1 LKAGELRIVQY
12 QSKTLCNEV
21 IQMYTCKGLLTS
33 FRKGLRN
40 GNWRKLSRL
49 EKALYMV
56 SLWYARVRGA
66 IMNET
71 LVGML
76 SVLVDK
82 LKATK
87 GARIFKRG
95 YEKAAKLLSKGE
107 SIFAWVPSLRGWLK
121 DPDYV
126 FWLGAGG
133 LGIAI

>member
-1 LKAGELRIVQY
+1 MITYEDILAG
-12 QSKTLCNEV
+12 
-21 IQMYTCKGLLTS
+21 M
-33 FRKGLRN
+33 RKGLRN
-40 GNWRKLSRL
+40 GNRRKLYGV
-49 EKALYMV
+49 EKALYRAA
-56 SLWYARVRGA
+56 LWYVRVRGA

-95 YEKAAKLLSKGE
+95 YEKAVELLNKGE
-107 SIFAWVPSLRGWLK
+107 GIFAWAPSLRGWLK

-133 LGIAI
+133 LRIGR